1 MKKLSTLIETHA
13 VDTIN
18 GFAILKPGFIRHE
31 EDFIN
36 LLKNN
41 NWRIIQKKRGV
52 LTQDQAEALYSMHKN
67 KDFYNDLCK
76 YMCSDECLCCACHKD
91 CKNPI
96 EDMKSIK
103 DKVRDKWG
111 EDEMRNAM
119 HSSDSITNVERESN
133 IVLNNICESYYDIY
147 AVGKPDTTPDLP
159 SQQDII
165 FSELKSLYAEE
176 INAFY
181 QYWIATEFLVGAL
194 RPDVQAKYKEYAMD
208 ELTDHA
214 AKLLKRMDELNVEPG
229 ILTDLYANNDI
240 AQAKYIIPDSS
251 FNTEKSLLQNINAEI
266 AAIEHYNKVIQITE
280 GVDPVTNQLLKD
292 ILKDE
297 EEHNTELENLF
308 KDIVQM
314 KQDNYTDITNRD
326 Y

>member
-1 MKKLSTLIETHA
+1 MKKLSTLIETHT
-13 VDTIN
+13 VDRIN
-18 GFAILKPGFIRHE
+18 GFAILKPGFIGHE

-52 LTQDQAEALYSMHKN
+52 LTQDQAEALYLMHKD

-76 YMCSDECLCCACHKD
+76 YMCSDECVCCTCQKD

-96 EDMKSIK
+96 EDMKSLK

-111 EDEMRNAM
+111 EDEIRNAM
-119 HSSDSITNVERESN
+119 HSSDSMSNVERESN
-133 IVLNNICESYYDIY
+133 IVFNNISESYYDVY
-147 AVGKPDTTPDLP
+147 AVSEPNTQ
-159 SQQDII
+159 SQQEVI

-214 AKLLKRMDELNVEPG
+214 AKLLKRMDEFGVEPD
-229 ILTDLYANNDI
+229 ILTNLYATNDI

-266 AAIEHYNKVIQITE
+266 AAIEHYYRVIQITE

-297 EEHNTELENLF
+297 EEHRTELENLF

-314 KQDNYTDITNRD
+314 QQDNYTDITNREF
-326 Y
+326 

>member
-1 MKKLSTLIETHA
+1 
-13 VDTIN
+13 
-18 GFAILKPGFIRHE
+18 
-31 EDFIN
+31 
-36 LLKNN
+36 
-41 NWRIIQKKRGV
+41 
-52 LTQDQAEALYSMHKN
+52 
-67 KDFYNDLCK
+67 
-76 YMCSDECLCCACHKD
+76 
-91 CKNPI
+91 
-96 EDMKSIK
+96 
-103 DKVRDKWG
+103 
-111 EDEMRNAM
+111 
-119 HSSDSITNVERESN
+119 
-133 IVLNNICESYYDIY
+133 
-147 AVGKPDTTPDLP
+147 
-159 SQQDII
+159 
-165 FSELKSLYAEE
+165 
-176 INAFY
+176 
-181 QYWIATEFLVGAL
+181 
-194 RPDVQAKYKEYAMD
+194 
-208 ELTDHA
+208 
-214 AKLLKRMDELNVEPG
+214 MDELNVEPG